1 MERKNDF
8 FWNKF
13 FIKKWWKILNIDD
26 EDYYKGESFLIEVN
40 IGMVL

>member
-1 MERKNDF
+1 MERKNYF

-13 FIKKWWKILNIDD
+13 LIKKLWKILNIDD
-26 EDYYKGESFLIEVN
+26 EDYYKGELFLIEVN